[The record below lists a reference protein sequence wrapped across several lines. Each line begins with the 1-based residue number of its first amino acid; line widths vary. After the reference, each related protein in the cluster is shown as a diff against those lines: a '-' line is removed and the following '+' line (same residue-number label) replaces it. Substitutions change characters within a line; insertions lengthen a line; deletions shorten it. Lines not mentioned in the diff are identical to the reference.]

1 MDTTVTR
8 IAAVVVAEL
17 RTADYMES
25 TIGQY
30 EKSIKALTNFVEDRG
45 GVYTPSLGAAFA
57 AMTVSTR
64 TGRFSAQRRSDYGRL
79 VSVFDTYVNTGRV
92 VLAPRKRGGGGA
104 RPESGEFT
112 ALSSAW
118 EADMDD
124 RGLASATRAA
134 YGRVARS
141 YLVFLESQR
150 ISCLDSA
157 DGASVL
163 EFLESLSDR
172 WAKSSLFWVVSN
184 FRPFLKFTGR
194 TDLVDAVNLA
204 GVKRSHAILP
214 VLSDEDEQ
222 RVVQACASGAAAPRD
237 AAITLLA
244 LTTGLRAC
252 DIVGLRLSNIDWR
265 GATIG
270 IVQQKTNNPLTVPL
284 AALVTAKLAD
294 YVLHQR
300 PVAADDHV
308 FLRLLAP
315 HVGLADHASV
325 YRVIAE
331 VFGKAGVTEVKA
343 GTRFLRH
350 NAASRMLR
358 AAVALPTISAVLGHA
373 DPEST
378 NQYMS
383 VDQDRLLQCVLEV
396 PEGAH
401 EGARP

>member
-1 MDTTVTR
+1 MDTSVTQ

-17 RTADYMES
+17 RTAGYMES

-30 EKSIKALTNFVEDRG
+30 AKSIKALTRFVEDRG
-45 GVYTPSLGAAFA
+45 GAYTPSLGAAFA
-57 AMTVSTR
+57 SMTVSPR
-64 TGRFSAQRRSDYGRL
+64 TGRLSAQRKFNYGRL
-79 VSVFDTYVNTGRV
+79 VNVFDSYVDTGRV
-92 VLAPRKRGGGGA
+92 ELAPRKRGGGGPQ
-104 RPESGEFT
+104 PESSAFT
-112 ALSSAW
+112 ALNRAW
-118 EADMDD
+118 EADMAD
-124 RGLASATRAA
+124 RGLASATRSA

-141 YLVFLESQR
+141 YLVFLESHG
-150 ISCLDSA
+150 ISCPDFA

-163 EFLESLSDR
+163 GFLESLSDR

-204 GVKRSHAILP
+204 GVRRSHAILP

-222 RVVQACASGAAAPRD
+222 RVVQACTSGTVTARD

-252 DIVGLRLSNIDWR
+252 DIIGLRLSNIDWR
-265 GATIG
+265 GQTIG
-270 IVQQKTNNPLTVPL
+270 IVQQKTNNPLRVPL
-284 AALVTAKLAD
+284 TALLLAKLAD
-294 YVLHQR
+294 YVLDER
-300 PVAADDHV
+300 PTSADGHV
-308 FLRLLAP
+308 FLRSVAP

-325 YRVIAE
+325 HRVITK
-331 VFGKAGVTEVKA
+331 VFDKAGVTDVKA
-343 GTRFLRH
+343 GTRLLRH

-378 NQYMS
+378 NQYLS
-383 VDQDRLLQCVLEV
+383 VDHDRLLQCVLEV
-396 PEGAH
+396 PEGA
-401 EGARP
+401 RS